1 MDEKLKTDAYKTI
14 NELKSLV
21 SGYGYLTEEIIE
33 KQYNFEFTVRDDAET
48 VKVFTYFG
56 KKGVKT
62 ILQGNQNHYL
72 YPKISSIIF
81 KQQKIEFETKQEKL
95 LYNYNEYIGTDESG
109 KGDIFGPLVVA
120 GFHYDDSLLDDFAR
134 MGIKDS
140 KELSDEKIN
149 SIALELLKNYNDR
162 IESKVLVP
170 LDYNSSYIL
179 FGNLNKLLADIHSE
193 IIEKLHMRT
202 NCQKIIIDKF
212 AKEYRFGKL
221 FTNKKLNVT
230 LIEKGEQ
237 YPGVAAA
244 SIIARYYFVDWF
256 AKTNF
261 KGKPLPK
268 GSSLQAI
275 TIAKKMQNEISI
287 GELSKYAKLHFKTF
301 RR

>member
-14 NELKSLV
+14 TELHSSV
-21 SGYGYLTEEIIE
+21 SKFGYETESIIE
-33 KQYNFEFTVRDDAET
+33 RQYNFEFAVRDNGES

-72 YPKISSIIF
+72 YPKIAGIIF
-81 KQQKIEFETKQEKL
+81 PQQKIEFDTKQEKL
-95 LYNYNEYIGTDESG
+95 TQNFDDYIGTDESG
-109 KGDIFGPLVVA
+109 KGDVFGPLVVA
-120 GFHYDDSLLDDFAR
+120 GFHYDDSLMDDFIR
-134 MGIKDS
+134 LGIKDS

-149 SIALELLKNYNDR
+149 EIAKVLLNNYTDR
-162 IESKVLVP
+162 IESKILIP

-179 FGNLNKLLADIHSE
+179 FENLNKLLADVHSE
-193 IIEKLHMRT
+193 IIEILHQRT
-202 NCQKIIIDKF
+202 DCQKVIIDKF

-256 AKTNF
+256 TKTNF
-261 KGKPLPK
+261 KGKSLPK
-268 GSSLQAI
+268 GSSLEAI
-275 TIAKKMQNEISI
+275 TLAKKMQNEISI